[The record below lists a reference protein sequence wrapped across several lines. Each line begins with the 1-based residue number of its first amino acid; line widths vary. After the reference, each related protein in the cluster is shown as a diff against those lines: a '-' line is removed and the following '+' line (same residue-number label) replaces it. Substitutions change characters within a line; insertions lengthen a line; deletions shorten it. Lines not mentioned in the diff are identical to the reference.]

1 MGTRSGDSAPPRGI
15 CGTTCVSAALA
26 SRGGTHE
33 QPDVAGLGVIHASTS
48 EAPGL
53 LVLDQLTK
61 WFGSLAAVESVR
73 MDVAE
78 GACHALIGPNGAGK
92 STLFNMVS
100 GRIKP
105 TAGRVLFS
113 GRDITRFSEAERNR
127 VGIATTFQHST
138 LFDGL
143 SVRANLELAVQRR
156 LGLGARAWPRRR
168 DRARITEAID
178 EHVVHSGL
186 TDLMSTG
193 AGELSHGQRRRL
205 EIALALA
212 TEPRLLLLD
221 EPAAGMSPGECEELI
236 ALLRGLQGQTV
247 VLIEHNI
254 DLVMNVAS
262 RISVL
267 DAGRLLIEGAP
278 AEVSGSTAVQEAYLG
293 GAP

>member
-1 MGTRSGDSAPPRGI
+1 MNDA
-15 CGTTCVSAALA
+15 
-26 SRGGTHE
+26 
-33 QPDVAGLGVIHASTS
+33 